1 MQYYKD
7 KSYLDEYIEVFLC
20 NPVFENSLDLL
31 LFVLTIWYPNEHR
44 WKKNQNR
51 DICIDVKMQY
61 HVDYGFWTK
70 DMLNF
75 WLSGYV

>member
-1 MQYYKD
+1 MQYKD

-44 WKKNQNR
+44 WKKKTR
-51 DICIDVKMQY
+51 IEI
-61 HVDYGFWTK
+61 FA
-70 DMLNF
+70 
-75 WLSGYV
+75 